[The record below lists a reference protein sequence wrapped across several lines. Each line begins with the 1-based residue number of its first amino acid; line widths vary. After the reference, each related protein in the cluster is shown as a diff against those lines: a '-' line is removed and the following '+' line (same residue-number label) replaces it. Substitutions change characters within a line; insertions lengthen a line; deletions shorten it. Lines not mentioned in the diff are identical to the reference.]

1 MNGKIGDAGS
11 GLTWAGLL
19 SLGVPLVCG
28 AITAQAADNFPNK
41 PVRLVVAFP
50 IAGATD
56 ILARQYAARMSEQMG
71 YQMIVDNRPGAGGT
85 IGSKIVSGAIADG
98 YTLTMGTTSTHAIG
112 PHLYANKP
120 YDPVNDFTA
129 VMQMCTSP
137 TVLMVAAQLP
147 VKSLKELIAHAKAQP
162 GKINFGSSGIGTQF
176 HLSGELLK
184 LMAGINIVHVP
195 YKGTALVYPDMISGQ
210 IQMLFD
216 VPPAALPF
224 IKQGRVR
231 AIAIAGAR
239 RTPVLADVPTIA
251 EAGIPGYDADLW
263 WGLFAPPKLAR
274 ERLARVHAESVKA
287 LNSPDVKERYAN
299 MGTEVVANA
308 SAAFIAFLKADNA
321 KWEKVVKASGARAD

>member
-1 MNGKIGDAGS
+1 M
-11 GLTWAGLL
+11 LL
-19 SLGVPLVCG
+19 MSLPF
-28 AITAQAADNFPNK
+28 AAHAADTFPNK

-56 ILARQYAARMSEQMG
+56 ILARQFAQKLSEQFG
-71 YQMIVDNRPGAGGT
+71 YQVIVDNRPGAGGT
-85 IGSKIVSGAIADG
+85 IGSKIVSAGVADG

-112 PHLYANKP
+112 PHLYSNKP
-120 YDPVNDFTA
+120 YDPVTDFTP
-129 VMQMCTSP
+129 VTQMATSP
-137 TVLMVAAQLP
+137 TVLMVGAQFP
-147 VKSLKELIAHAKAQP
+147 AKSLKELIAYAKAQP

-184 LMAGINIVHVP
+184 LLAGINIVHVP

-231 AIAIAGAR
+231 AIAIASAK
-239 RTPVLADVPTIA
+239 RTPVLPDIPTIA
-251 EAGIPGYDADLW
+251 EAGIAGYDADLW
-263 WGLFAPPKLAR
+263 WGLFAPPKMAKD
-274 ERLARVHAESVKA
+274 RLARVHAESVKA
-287 LNSPDVKERYAN
+287 LNSTEVRDRYTN
-299 MGTEVVANA
+299 MGTDVVTN
-308 SAAFIAFLKADNA
+308 SPEAFIAFLKAENA

>member
-1 MNGKIGDAGS
+1 MTIRILVVSA
-11 GLTWAGLL
+11 LWLL
-19 SLGVPLVCG
+19 SSAL
-28 AITAQAADNFPNK
+28 TAQAADIFPNK

-56 ILARQYAARMSEQMG
+56 ILARQFAQKLSEQFG
-71 YQMIVDNRPGAGGT
+71 YQVIVDNRPGAGGT
-85 IGSKIVSGAIADG
+85 IGSKIVSAGVADG

-112 PHLYANKP
+112 PHLYRAKP
-120 YDPVNDFTA
+120 YDPVTDFTP
-129 VMQMCTSP
+129 VTQMCTSP
-137 TVLMVAAQLP
+137 TVLMVAAQFP
-147 VKSLKELIAHAKAQP
+147 AKTLKELLAQAKAQP

-184 LMAGINIVHVP
+184 LLAGINIVHVP

-231 AIAIAGAR
+231 AIAIAGAK
-239 RTPVLADVPTIA
+239 RTPVLPDIPTIA
-251 EAGIPGYDADLW
+251 EAGIAGYDADLW
-263 WGLFAPPKLAR
+263 WGLFAPPKMAKD
-274 ERLARVHAESVKA
+274 RLARVHAESVKA
-287 LNSPDVKERYAN
+287 LNSAEVRERYTN
-299 MGTEVVANA
+299 MGTDVVTN
-308 SAAFIAFLKADNA
+308 SPEAFTAFLRTESA